1 MRSLVDCVNT
11 ASSSLSVLCLLLAK
25 KSRVLT
31 PNGHSVIFVAAP
43 VHAGSVG
50 GAAANVSPA
59 TAQSIGHAV
68 VVIVNGG
75 SPESKIG
82 DGSWPPAGVAPWK
95 VSVEG
100 SIAYCHASVASNS
113 RSTASGCCAF
123 CARTRWLREMSNA

>member
-1 MRSLVDCVNT
+1 M
-11 ASSSLSVLCLLLAK
+11 
-25 KSRVLT
+25 
-31 PNGHSVIFVAAP
+31 FVAAP

-59 TAQSIGHAV
+59 TAQSIVHAV
-68 VVIVNGG
+68 AVIVNGD
-75 SPESKIG
+75 SPESKTG
-82 DGSWPPAGVAPWK
+82 DGSWPPAGAPPWK

-123 CARTRWLREMSNA
+123 CARTLWLREMSNA